1 MDVPL
6 SRSRQ
11 RVERFSPAAALLVA
25 TVSFAALLPAIG
37 QAPGPSEV
45 PASQEIP
52 PLEEMERRLFEAVN
66 RERASRG
73 IPALSPNPALYE
85 LARRQSQD
93 MAKLGLLA
101 HFSATAETLT
111 ERLRKAGVYFVANAE
126 NVARSDSFD
135 PGLIHESLMR
145 SPEHRQAILNPA
157 FDQAG
162 MAIVRGS
169 DGAYYATQEFI
180 RTWSPLDEPEV
191 RARVLGALEDAAR
204 ERGSAPLTPV
214 DEIHRTARV
223 FAHEKGAGRE
233 LPAIPPEYGTTA
245 VRFVTSG
252 DLEGLLA
259 SVRSIAEER
268 FRFVGVGSW
277 FGRTPENPGG
287 AYVVCV
293 FLLSGTQLMDLS
305 DAERRQAVLD
315 ALNGV
320 RAEFGR
326 RPLELDG
333 TLSRQADEFNRRRD
347 QKGALRPPRGPY
359 FSAWFYETGDLGL
372 IPDGV
377 RKAAG
382 ERDLRKAGISV
393 MPLKSE
399 KSFSVRF
406 SVAVLFDH

>member
-1 MDVPL
+1 MFPALPVDL
-6 SRSRQ
+6 SPRTVRSAQ
-11 RVERFSPAAALLVA
+11 D
-25 TVSFAALLPAIG
+25 
-37 QAPGPSEV
+37 
-45 PASQEIP
+45 IP
-52 PLEEMERRLFEAVN
+52 PLDELERQLFEAVN

-93 MAKLGLLA
+93 MARFGLLA
-101 HFSATAETLT
+101 HLSATAETLT
-111 ERLRKAGVYFVANAE
+111 ERLRKAGVFFVANAE

-135 PGLIHESLMR
+135 PALIHESLMR

-157 FDQAG
+157 FDRAG

-169 DGAYYATQEFI
+169 DGAYYTTQEFI
-180 RTWSPLDEPEV
+180 RIWTPLDEPEM
-191 RARVLGALEDAAR
+191 RNRVLEALDDAAR

-214 DEIHRTARV
+214 DGIHRTARV
-223 FAHEKGAGRE
+223 FAREKGAGRE

-245 VRFVTSG
+245 VRFVTGG

-293 FLLSGTQLMDLS
+293 FLLSGTQVMDLS

-315 ALNGV
+315 GLNEI
-320 RAEFGR
+320 RAGRGR
-326 RPLELDG
+326 RPLELDPEMC
-333 TLSRQADEFNRRRD
+333 RKADEYNRRY
-347 QKGALRPPRGPY
+347 QQQSLSGPPRGPY
-359 FSAWFYETGDLGL
+359 MAVWFYKTPELGRV
-372 IPDGV
+372 PDGLRNAV
-377 RKAAG
+377 GDKA
-382 ERDLRKAGISV
+382 LRKAGISV
-393 MPLKSE
+393 LRLE
-399 KSFSVRF
+399 TGAGFSVNF
-406 SVAVLFDH
+406 SVAVLLED